1 MARRPVAVAVTG
13 GIGAGKS
20 AALAA
25 FARCG
30 AAVISSDEI
39 VHRLLREDADVKAA
53 LRERWGER
61 VFGDDGAPDRAAIGE
76 IVFGS
81 RDELA
86 WLEALLHPRV
96 AAEYLRWR
104 DELATLAEP
113 PRVCVTEVPLLY
125 ETGAETRFDAVV
137 AITAP
142 EELRRQRAGE
152 RLDARADRLV
162 PDDEKVR
169 RADYAYVNDGSL
181 AELEDFVA
189 GVYAELARNG

>member
-1 MARRPVAVAVTG
+1 MARRPVAVAITG

-20 AALAA
+20 EALAA

-30 AAVISSDEI
+30 AAVSSSDEI
-39 VHRLLREDADVKAA
+39 VHRLLREDEQVKAA

-61 VFGDDGAPDRAAIGE
+61 VFGVDGTPDRRAIGE
-76 IVFGS
+76 IVFES

-104 DELATLAEP
+104 DELSRLDDP
-113 PRVCVTEVPLLY
+113 PRVCATEVPLLY
-125 ETGAETRFDAVV
+125 ETGAESRFDAVV
-137 AITAP
+137 VITAP
-142 EELRRQRAGE
+142 EEVRRGRAGE

-162 PDDEKVR
+162 PDGEKVR
-169 RADYAYVNDGSL
+169 RAD
-181 AELEDFVA
+181 
-189 GVYAELARNG
+189 